1 MKHPALARHLIF
13 PCPHINTPAMKF
25 SSCPALI
32 SNTNTKLSVPRD
44 GGHMSANMKQLHHQ
58 EVRREFYSV
67 TTPVHLWPAV
77 PSPCLHTLVVWSMP
91 QCPTATTLL
100 KHCTGP
106 NLVDGGWWITLTL
119 LHSLC
124 PNYLIPQ
131 IHYNSANFNFEEV
144 Q

>member
-1 MKHPALARHLIF
+1 MKHPASAGHLIF

-100 KHCTGP
+100 ILSTALRP
-106 NLVDGGWWITLTL
+106 TWWTVDDIITL